1 MEFVSLFPRF
11 VYKTYLLIGIFS
23 VFIFL
28 IFLKDLIYKIK
39 FRDIDNLILIFII
52 LINLFLFFLSPTKI
66 LLINPFIIVTYIL
79 IFKHFDKKK
88 IYFLIIFNFIQW
100 FAFYD
105 IAEIKYKEKDIC
117 AFSNKLLGMI
127 SIFH

>member
-79 IFKHFDKKK
+79 IFKHFDKRK
-88 IYFLIIFNFIQW
+88 FIF
-100 FAFYD
+100 
-105 IAEIKYKEKDIC
+105 
-117 AFSNKLLGMI
+117 
-127 SIFH
+127 